1 MLFHRRII
9 FVVLISLFAAFV
21 CVAQKKNER
30 PAVNAPKA
38 EVPVAG
44 APSYSYRFERPG
56 FLTSMM
62 HLEHDGSGK
71 GKITF
76 LRDGNDEEITENVKL
91 PATVVE
97 KIDALYTTLKFLD
110 STENYQYEHDR
121 STMGNN
127 TFTLTRDGRTR
138 TAKFNWSTNED
149 AKALMVLYRGIG
161 YEMVW
166 KFEVELARENQ
177 PLETP
182 SLMQE
187 MESYLRRNE
196 IADPTSLL
204 PYLKNI
210 TTDER
215 FPLMARNRAE
225 SMIKQIEKVAT
236 KNK

>member
-1 MLFHRRII
+1 MHFHRRTIL
-9 FVVLISLFAAFV
+9 VVLISLLAAFA

-30 PAVNAPKA
+30 PAIETPKA
-38 EVPVAG
+38 ESPIAG

-62 HLEHDGSGK
+62 HLVHDGNGK

-91 PATVVE
+91 PASVVE

-121 STMGNN
+121 STMGNH
-127 TFTLTRDGRTR
+127 TFTLERDRRSRTV
-138 TAKFNWSTNED
+138 KFNWTTNEN
-149 AKALMVLYRGIG
+149 AKALMELYRGIG

-196 IADPTSLL
+196 IADPPSLL

-215 FPLMARNRAE
+215 FPLMARNRAD
-225 SMIKQIEKVAT
+225 SMIKQIEKLSS
-236 KNK
+236 KSK